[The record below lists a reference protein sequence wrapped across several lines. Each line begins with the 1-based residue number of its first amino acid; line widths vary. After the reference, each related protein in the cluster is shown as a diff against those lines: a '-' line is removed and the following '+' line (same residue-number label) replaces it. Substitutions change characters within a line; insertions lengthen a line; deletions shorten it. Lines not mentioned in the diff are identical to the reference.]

1 MSQSYI
7 IFYCIIFHYT
17 ILYYIILQLISMS
30 QYFSAKLE
38 IVVRQATDGKK
49 MIATAPEIYS
59 PRVSCVPI
67 TCM

>member
-1 MSQSYI
+1 
-7 IFYCIIFHYT
+7 
-17 ILYYIILQLISMS
+17 MS

-59 PRVSCVPI
+59 PRVSRVTI
-67 TCM
+67 TCT

>member
-1 MSQSYI
+1 
-7 IFYCIIFHYT
+7 
-17 ILYYIILQLISMS
+17 MS

-59 PRVSCVPI
+59 PRVSRVTI
-67 TCM
+67 TCTLTKICFHNIVTFVSFWNLAFYVWL

>member
-1 MSQSYI
+1 
-7 IFYCIIFHYT
+7 
-17 ILYYIILQLISMS
+17 MS

-59 PRVSCVPI
+59 PRVSRVTI
-67 TCM
+67 TCMKIKNAFIIFL

>member
-1 MSQSYI
+1 
-7 IFYCIIFHYT
+7 
-17 ILYYIILQLISMS
+17 MS

-59 PRVSCVPI
+59 PRVSCVSI

>member
-1 MSQSYI
+1 
-7 IFYCIIFHYT
+7 
-17 ILYYIILQLISMS
+17 MS

-59 PRVSCVPI
+59 PRVSSVSI
-67 TCM
+67 TCVKIKLCFHNMCSF